1 MTRRDLPAEDH
12 MREVLKQGLQ
22 QGCTVRS
29 MKHAVTEETVHPGW
43 ARLNADV
50 IKHVEIEMR
59 QAHWLG

>member
-1 MTRRDLPAEDH
+1 

-50 IKHVEIEMR
+50 IKHAEIEMR